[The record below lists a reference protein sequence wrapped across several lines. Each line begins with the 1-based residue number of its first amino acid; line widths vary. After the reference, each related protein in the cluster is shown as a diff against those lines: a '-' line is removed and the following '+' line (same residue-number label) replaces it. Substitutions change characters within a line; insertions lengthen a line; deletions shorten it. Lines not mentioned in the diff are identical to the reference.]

1 MERSPDLM
9 RGLSPARVKEVLKS
23 SATFKVKN
31 SLDQEIS
38 ALANATC
45 EWGKYTSEADERL

>member
-1 MERSPDLM
+1 M

-45 EWGKYTSEADERL
+45 EWGKYTSEPDERL